1 MRERGEK
8 GRKGE
13 REGGREGGRGRGERE
28 GGRQGGREGGREGG
42 DMTENR
48 KGKREIPAIAL
59 FPQETLGIATLILII
74 NSQPSPIT
82 LLTSINHIIAT
93 L

>member
-1 MRERGEK
+1 MRERGREGGREK
-8 GRKGE
+8 G

-28 GGRQGGREGGREGG
+28 GREGGEGGREGG

-48 KGKREIPAIAL
+48 KGKREIPAITL

-74 NSQPSPIT
+74 NGQPSPIT
-82 LLTSINHIIAT
+82 LLTSINHIIAA

>member
-1 MRERGEK
+1 MRERGRREE
-8 GRKGE
+8 GRKGG
-13 REGGREGGRGRGERE
+13 REGGREGEGRE
-28 GGRQGGREGGREGG
+28 GGEGGREGG

-48 KGKREIPAIAL
+48 KGKREIPAITL

-74 NSQPSPIT
+74 NGQPSPIT
-82 LLTSINHIIAT
+82 LLTSINHIIAA

>member
-8 GRKGE
+8 GRKG
-13 REGGREGGRGRGERE
+13 GREAGRQGRE
-28 GGRQGGREGGREGG
+28 GGRQGGREAGREGGREGG

-48 KGKREIPAIAL
+48 KGKRKIPAVAL
-59 FPQETLGIATLILII
+59 FPQKTHGIATLILII
-74 NSQPSPIT
+74 NGQPSPIT
-82 LLTSINHIIAT
+82 LLTGINHIIAT